1 MIFNLNHICCYFIF
15 HLFLCINEVSI
26 RFLLISLIFL
36 FFFAFFLICVI
47 LWLVF
52 SLLLLHAQQGLTLKV
67 SMCLLKSIMFVM
79 TCASIRITD
88 TLNWRHVWCL
98 TRGLCQTMSSVRH
111 ISCLRHKLDVRQ
123 WHMWLHSIFLNY
135 YRCRR
140 VSVVSGVCI
149 WTSACWPHFLSDCFI
164 LSWIVGV
171 GLIIYT
177 WGSEHSIYAW
187 KEEKVSILRLRW

>member
-1 MIFNLNHICCYFIF
+1 LN
-15 HLFLCINEVSI
+15 
-26 RFLLISLIFL
+26 L
-36 FFFAFFLICVI
+36 FFVAFFLICEI

-52 SLLLLHAQQGLTLKV
+52 TLLWLNAQHGLKV
-67 SMCLLKSIMFVM
+67 LMCLLKSIMFVM

-111 ISCLRHKLDVRQ
+111 MSYLRHVLDVRQ
-123 WHMWLHSIFLNY
+123 WHMWLRSIY
-135 YRCRR
+135 YWCWR

-149 WTSACWPHFLSDCFI
+149 WRSACCPHFLSDCFI
-164 LSWIVGV
+164 LSWTVGV
-171 GLIIYT
+171 GLIIYI

-187 KEEKVSILRLRW
+187 KEEKVSILQLQW